1 MKTRILKLTSAS
13 ALVAIAVTVA
23 LSFASAQ
30 TAEKNLSSART
41 VEGVW
46 RTMVTPVNCETG
58 DPLAPPFPGLF
69 TFNEGGTMSEYG
81 ISPGQVQTPALR
93 SPGHGVWQREHGHH
107 GEHNYSFSFIFY
119 RYNTSGMFIGS
130 QKITA
135 ALELG
140 ASGDQFTT
148 HSAVEIFDA
157 NGNLIGTGCA
167 TAAGT
172 RFE

>member
-1 MKTRILKLTSAS
+1 MNLKKYIVVIPL
-13 ALVAIAVTVA
+13 ALA
-23 LSFASAQ
+23 
-30 TAEKNLSSART
+30 TATCLVWGEEEQSSGPSNGGDRT

-46 RTMVTPVNCETG
+46 RTLVTPVNCQTG
-58 DPLAPPFPGLF
+58 VPLAPAFPGLF

-93 SPGHGVWQREHGHH
+93 SPGHGVWQRQHGR
-107 GEHNYSFSFIFY
+107 NYSFKFVFL
-119 RYNTSGMFIGS
+119 RYDANGAFIGS

-140 ASGDQFTT
+140 ANRNEFTT
-148 HSAVEIFDA
+148 HSTVEILDA
-157 NGNLIGTGCA
+157 NGTVIGSGCA
-167 TAAGT
+167 TAVGT